1 MGSKVR
7 GVRPIE
13 FQRKISSLCWGGKSK
28 NFAFE
33 RDVERRNTHEKI
45 SCHFMNLKQRE
56 TKMRQTKG
64 KKEEGSNNWRYLS

>member
-28 NFAFE
+28 NFTFK
-33 RDVERRNTHEKI
+33 T
-45 SCHFMNLKQRE
+45 L
-56 TKMRQTKG
+56 
-64 KKEEGSNNWRYLS
+64 KEETPMKKKKKKNQGELPFYESEAEGN